1 MPLRASTAVVFDM
14 GRLPSR
20 GSSYLPHAL
29 DLLRE
34 QDVCGTRLVMSHPDV
49 ALGDVQILPRHV
61 ERRVSH
67 FPAER
72 HYVASVP
79 KEADC
84 VLVSEIV

>member
-14 GRLPSR
+14 GRLSSR
-20 GSSYLPHAL
+20 VSSDFPHAL

-34 QDVCGTRLVMSHPDV
+34 KDACRGRFIMSHADV
-49 ALGDVQILPRHV
+49 ALCNIQILPCHV

-72 HYVASVP
+72 HNVASVP